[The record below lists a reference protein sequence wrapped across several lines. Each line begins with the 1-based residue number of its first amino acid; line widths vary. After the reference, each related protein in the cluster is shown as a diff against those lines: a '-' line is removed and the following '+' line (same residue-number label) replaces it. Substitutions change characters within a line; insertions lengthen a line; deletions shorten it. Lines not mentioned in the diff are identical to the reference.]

1 MSFSDTL
8 VSAGYRKTV
17 PEVNQYSWAI
27 AAFYKLIKDAKGVK
41 YQIRGYQYPS
51 NDARKESY
59 VFKVQFE
66 LKNGDCFEVET
77 TQWFFEENKWD
88 HNVNTVK
95 SVEAFFETAWK
106 AYKCKHYE
114 LYN

>member
-8 VSAGYRKTV
+8 VNAGYRKTT
-17 PEVNQYSWAI
+17 PDPTQYSWAI

-51 NDARKESY
+51 NEARKESFM
-59 VFKVQFE
+59 FKVQFE
-66 LKNGDCFEVET
+66 TKTGDNFEVET
-77 TQWFFEENKWD
+77 IQWFFEENKWD
-88 HNVNTVK
+88 HHVNTVE
-95 SVEAFFETAWK
+95 SVEEFFEVAWK
-106 AYKCKHYE
+106 AYKCKHSE